1 MGARGELGDEAID
14 FVLDVDLK
22 ATFVACQE
30 VGKRL
35 LGLGRKGKVI
45 NMGIISFIVNTD
57 IAPYAASK
65 GGVLQATKA
74 SSNE

>member
-1 MGARGELGDEAID
+1 
-14 FVLDVDLK
+14 VLDVDLK

-30 VGKRL
+30 VGKRP
-35 LGLGRKGKVI
+35 LGLGRKGKII
-45 NMGIISFIVNTD
+45 NMVGIISPTPNTD
-57 IAPYAASK
+57 IAPASK

>member
-1 MGARGELGDEAID
+1 M
-14 FVLDVDLK
+14 LDVDLK

-30 VGKRL
+30 VGKRRP
-35 LGLGRKGKVI
+35 LGLGRKGKII
-45 NMGIISFIVNTD
+45 NMVGIISFTANTD
-57 IAPYAASK
+57 IALYVASK